1 MPGRLKAE
9 IGQERSATEWPRHFP
24 SVETEA
30 FLSLVRTASV
40 LERDCELLVK
50 AAGLTLPQLNV
61 LRILRG
67 AGREGATC
75 GEIARRMIAVDP
87 DLTRLLDRLRRR
99 GWIERRRSARDRRA
113 VVTRITAAGR
123 ELVGTLDEPLLAL
136 HRRQFAALGAKK
148 LRRVL
153 ADLEALRAV
162 SLQARR

>member
-1 MPGRLKAE
+1 M
-9 IGQERSATEWPRHFP
+9 
-24 SVETEA
+24 
-30 FLSLVRTASV
+30 

-136 HRRQFAALGAKK
+136 HRRQFAALGAKN
-148 LRRVL
+148 LRRII
-153 ADLEALRAV
+153 ADLDASRVATR
-162 SLQARR
+162 S

>member
-1 MPGRLKAE
+1 M
-9 IGQERSATEWPRHFP
+9 
-24 SVETEA
+24 
-30 FLSLVRTASV
+30 
-40 LERDCELLVK
+40 LERDCKLLVK
-50 AAGLTLPQLNV
+50 AAVLTLPQLNV

-75 GEIARRMIAVDP
+75 GEIARRMIAADP

-136 HRRQFAALGAKK
+136 HSRQFAALGAKN
-148 LRRVL
+148 LRRII
-153 ADLEALRAV
+153 ADLDALRVATR
-162 SLQARR
+162 S